1 MTENIS
7 QKVEQIN
14 ARLRTFGSAA
24 VQQVMFK
31 DRDGKVIGQI
41 RYGYKPQYV
50 FDAVNEILQP
60 ENWRYEIVSKEIFD
74 FQAVVEVKLF
84 IRVAS
89 EWVCKGSHT
98 GQMNIVKKNVGDA
111 YKGAVTD
118 AIQKCFSLVSIGSDA
133 YRGLLEAVFKG
144 NSGTRPQV
152 NNSQPEPQHGQPAG
166 NNQQR
171 PNNQSNRNNRSQSN
185 NNQQYQTQTQRQPSY
200 SDPQNQALGP
210 VLDGISYYVE
220 GSLVLTKGKTWGK
233 TDMLKAGGFRFNPD
247 TKQWWKEV
255 AMH

>member
-1 MTENIS
+1 MTENFS

-14 ARLRTFGSAA
+14 ATLRTFGSAA

-60 ENWRYEIVSKEIFD
+60 ENWRYEIVSKEVYD

-84 IRVAS
+84 IRATD
-89 EWVCKGSHT
+89 EWICKGSQT

-133 YRGLLEAVFKG
+133 YRGLLEAVYKSNPG
-144 NSGTRPQV
+144 NRPPV
-152 NNSQPEPQHGQPAG
+152 NNSQPEPQHRKPAG

-171 PNNQSNRNNRSQSN
+171 QNNQSNRRNQSQSN
-185 NNQQYQTQTQRQPSY
+185 HKQQYQNQRQSSY
-200 SDPQNQALGP
+200 TQKQALGP

-220 GSLVLTKGKTWGK
+220 GNLILTQGKTWGK

-247 TKQWWKEV
+247 TKKWWKEM
-255 AMH
+255 ATH